1 MKSVRKRMAGLT
13 AIIMS
18 LLLVLPLVLEALP
31 FAYAAAF
38 GYEMKNVLSETPDE
52 RVFVYE
58 FDKSAPN
65 KMGKEAFL
73 VAGPHGGSSEK
84 KILTDGS
91 MSSFSTTSITT
102 ETDNKDKRTVGWFV
116 IDAGQTYPVSSV
128 VLDLCHDWGAEDL
141 VVQLS
146 VEETFADPI
155 TIFNNDVDGSLGMGK
170 PFSADPEMNENEARI
185 MNVAQ
190 QGRTFSF
197 APVMARYI
205 RVTGNTVGN
214 GQTQG
219 YTTLGEMKVNS
230 PAYSMAPKTHS
241 EVAPVTFSATGG
253 TYSDFIDIALS
264 TVYDDAVIYYTT
276 DGSCPT
282 ENSAVYTGRLNLAS
296 LPNPC
301 ALRAVAKVDGIMGI
315 PVDAVYEVTA
325 ESVSSNVA
333 QGKTPYAKTL
343 DMSEDL
349 YFQSDT
355 QKVTDGTFDTSS
367 NYLVSKP
374 DGGNADRTI
383 GWMIIDFGA
392 IYSIESVQ
400 VSFWHDNHFTYAA
413 IQLSTSADFST
424 GVTTIYSNS
433 EEIAAVTTTE
443 TEWANGNAQG
453 KKFELETQAAARY
466 IRVTGRRR
474 EDNNKYTMISEI
486 AVNAA
491 DLQNVAWGKV
501 AYAKTMDMSEDLN
514 FARGNE
520 TITDGKFTTTTNYLT
535 KGQPGE
541 FIEADYTNGWT
552 IIDFGAIYSIE
563 SVQVS
568 LWHDNKFTHAAVQ
581 LSTSADFS
589 TGVTTIYS
597 NNDEIAPKTTDET
610 AWANGNAN
618 GKTFKLETPVAA
630 RYIRVTGR
638 RQPANSKYCMINE
651 IVVNKALRAEIPAF
665 GSYMVEAADQDGFE
679 YERSLTA
686 ANGMTFDAI
695 LAKLP
700 ARLRLVDSNDQIGV
714 YNGTWVCESYTKG
727 DAGETREGDY
737 HFRFVVEEGVE
748 NAPVDLYGVTDIVVT
763 VAGVADVGDL
773 QAAIAAAEAKTQTD
787 YTASSYAA
795 MTAVLTEAKALADRD
810 VKSQAEVDAMEA
822 KLTAAVQALIEKGD
836 VTALKALCESLAGK
850 KETDYTVSSWKPFA
864 EAMAAAKALVDDP
877 DDAGKEA
884 IAAAKAKLEEAELA
898 ARGDVAAL
906 KGAYEAN
913 QRELG
918 VDSAD
923 RRYTR
928 QTWTDY
934 LAAMADALAV
944 VTDNSDS
951 DQTAVDALLSALNA
965 SKAALVVRADTAEFA
980 AVVAQYRAEEKQY
993 SKASW
998 EDFALVLR
1006 DTESALSGEDLSQE
1020 ELDKV
1025 IAAFEE
1031 AAEKLV
1037 RLGDTAR
1044 LNALIATEV
1053 DVSASTAKSV
1063 LAYVTALEQARLV
1076 ANGISSETEVN
1087 AAYDALKNA
1096 IDGLE
1101 KRGDKTELS
1110 ARLEE
1115 AKGYE
1120 VIGTPLA
1127 EAMNAAR
1134 DVLDDADASEREVS
1148 AAYEALSA
1156 AMQNNKADDSCKSM
1170 LGAGSILASALALAA
1185 AVLLKKRF
1193 SVKK

>member
-102 ETDNKDKRTVGWFV
+102 ETDNKDKRTVGWFL

-424 GVTTIYSNS
+424 GVTTIYSN
-433 EEIAAVTTTE
+433 
-443 TEWANGNAQG
+443 
-453 KKFELETQAAARY
+453 
-466 IRVTGRRR
+466 
-474 EDNNKYTMISEI
+474 
-486 AVNAA
+486 
-491 DLQNVAWGKV
+491 
-501 AYAKTMDMSEDLN
+501 
-514 FARGNE
+514 
-520 TITDGKFTTTTNYLT
+520 
-535 KGQPGE
+535 
-541 FIEADYTNGWT
+541 
-552 IIDFGAIYSIE
+552 
-563 SVQVS
+563 
-568 LWHDNKFTHAAVQ
+568 
-581 LSTSADFS
+581 
-589 TGVTTIYS
+589 
-597 NNDEIAPKTTDET
+597 NDEIAPKTTDET

-810 VKSQAEVDAMEA
+810 VKSQAEVDAMEE

-884 IAAAKAKLEEAELA
+884 IAAAKAKLEEAKLA

-1053 DVSASTAKSV
+1053 DVSACTAKSV

-1110 ARLEE
+1110 ALLEE

>member
-219 YTTLGEMKVNS
+219 YTTLGEIKVNS
-230 PAYSMAPKTHS
+230 PAYSMTPKTHS

-424 GVTTIYSNS
+424 GVTTVYSNS

-514 FARGNE
+514 FARGSE

-773 QAAIAAAEAKTQTD
+773 QAAIAAAEAKTQAD

-836 VTALKALCESLAGK
+836 VTALRALCES
-850 KETDYTVSSWKPFA
+850 
-864 EAMAAAKALVDDP
+864 
-877 DDAGKEA
+877 
-884 IAAAKAKLEEAELA
+884 
-898 ARGDVAAL
+898 
-906 KGAYEAN
+906 
-913 QRELG
+913 
-918 VDSAD
+918 
-923 RRYTR
+923 
-928 QTWTDY
+928 
-934 LAAMADALAV
+934 
-944 VTDNSDS
+944 
-951 DQTAVDALLSALNA
+951 
-965 SKAALVVRADTAEFA
+965 LVVRADTAEFA

-1053 DVSASTAKSV
+1053 DVSACTAKSV

-1096 IDGLE
+1096 IDSLE

-1110 ARLEE
+1110 ALLEE

-1148 AAYEALSA
+1148 AAYEVLSA

>member
-1 MKSVRKRMAGLT
+1 MKSITQRR
-13 AIIMS
+13 IFS
-18 LLLVLPLVLEALP
+18 LLLSLAMLIGLLPALGSI
-31 FAYAAAF
+31 ASAA
-38 GYEMKNVLSETPDE
+38 
-52 RVFVYE
+52 
-58 FDKSAPN
+58 
-65 KMGKEAFL
+65 
-73 VAGPHGGSSEK
+73 GS
-84 KILTDGS
+84 G
-91 MSSFSTTSITT
+91 TT
-102 ETDNKDKRTVGWFV
+102 EGDPRIVTTYAELSSALSSGVTYVKLGANINTKDFNDGAGYNKSIQQTGTV
-116 IDAGQTYPVSSV
+116 Q
-128 VLDLCHDWGAEDL
+128 LDLDGY
-141 VVQLS
+141 S
-146 VEETFADPI
+146 VTF
-155 TIFNNDVDGSLGMGK
+155 
-170 PFSADPEMNENEARI
+170 FS
-185 MNVAQ
+185 
-190 QGRTFSF
+190 RTSPLP
-197 APVMARYI
+197 AAI
-205 RVTGNTVGN
+205 RVTGDLSVKDSRGGGKLYIDANPNTASSKQVLILAETGSFTLNSGRIGVDN
-214 GQTQG
+214 G
-219 YTTLGEMKVNS
+219 LAKNS
-230 PAYSMAPKTHS
+230 IVVVEGK
-241 EVAPVTFSATGG
+241 G
-253 TYSDFIDIALS
+253 D
-264 TVYDDAVIYYTT
+264 
-276 DGSCPT
+276 
-282 ENSAVYTGRLNLAS
+282 
-296 LPNPC
+296 
-301 ALRAVAKVDGIMGI
+301 AKVVFNGGKVDAISPKVGI
-315 PVDAVYEVTA
+315 PYVYSA
-325 ESVSSNVA
+325 LLSSNCKA
-333 QGKTPYAKTL
+333 EFNGG
-343 DMSEDL
+343 E
-349 YFQSDT
+349 FE
-355 QKVTDGTFDTSS
+355 G
-367 NYLVSKP
+367 LV
-374 DGGNADRTI
+374 G
-383 GWMIIDFGA
+383 
-392 IYSIESVQ
+392 
-400 VSFWHDNHFTYAA
+400 FTYATRTDGK
-413 IQLSTSADFST
+413 SKP
-424 GVTTIYSNS
+424 N
-433 EEIAAVTTTE
+433 AVI
-443 TEWANGNAQG
+443 NAG
-453 KKFELETQAAARY
+453 KFKGG
-466 IRVTGRRR
+466 IVVKKG
-474 EDNNKYTMISEI
+474 S
-486 AVNAA
+486 
-491 DLQNVAWGKV
+491 
-501 AYAKTMDMSEDLN
+501 
-514 FARGNE
+514 E

-773 QAAIAAAEAKTQTD
+773 QAAIAAAEAKTQAD

-836 VTALKALCESLAGK
+836 VTALRALCESLAGK
-850 KETDYTVSSWKPFA
+850 KETDYTASSWKPFA

-884 IAAAKAKLEEAELA
+884 IAAAKEKLEEAELA

-1053 DVSASTAKSV
+1053 DVSACTAKSV

-1096 IDGLE
+1096 IDSLE

-1110 ARLEE
+1110 ALLEE

-1148 AAYEALSA
+1148 AAYEVLSA

>member
-1 MKSVRKRMAGLT
+1 M
-13 AIIMS
+13 
-18 LLLVLPLVLEALP
+18 
-31 FAYAAAF
+31 
-38 GYEMKNVLSETPDE
+38 
-52 RVFVYE
+52 
-58 FDKSAPN
+58 
-65 KMGKEAFL
+65 
-73 VAGPHGGSSEK
+73 
-84 KILTDGS
+84 
-91 MSSFSTTSITT
+91 
-102 ETDNKDKRTVGWFV
+102 
-116 IDAGQTYPVSSV
+116 
-128 VLDLCHDWGAEDL
+128 
-141 VVQLS
+141 
-146 VEETFADPI
+146 
-155 TIFNNDVDGSLGMGK
+155 
-170 PFSADPEMNENEARI
+170 
-185 MNVAQ
+185 
-190 QGRTFSF
+190 
-197 APVMARYI
+197 
-205 RVTGNTVGN
+205 
-214 GQTQG
+214 
-219 YTTLGEMKVNS
+219 
-230 PAYSMAPKTHS
+230 
-241 EVAPVTFSATGG
+241 
-253 TYSDFIDIALS
+253 
-264 TVYDDAVIYYTT
+264 
-276 DGSCPT
+276 
-282 ENSAVYTGRLNLAS
+282 
-296 LPNPC
+296 
-301 ALRAVAKVDGIMGI
+301 
-315 PVDAVYEVTA
+315 
-325 ESVSSNVA
+325 
-333 QGKTPYAKTL
+333 
-343 DMSEDL
+343 
-349 YFQSDT
+349 
-355 QKVTDGTFDTSS
+355 
-367 NYLVSKP
+367 
-374 DGGNADRTI
+374 
-383 GWMIIDFGA
+383 
-392 IYSIESVQ
+392 
-400 VSFWHDNHFTYAA
+400 
-413 IQLSTSADFST
+413 
-424 GVTTIYSNS
+424 
-433 EEIAAVTTTE
+433 
-443 TEWANGNAQG
+443 
-453 KKFELETQAAARY
+453 
-466 IRVTGRRR
+466 
-474 EDNNKYTMISEI
+474 
-486 AVNAA
+486 
-491 DLQNVAWGKV
+491 
-501 AYAKTMDMSEDLN
+501 
-514 FARGNE
+514 
-520 TITDGKFTTTTNYLT
+520 
-535 KGQPGE
+535 
-541 FIEADYTNGWT
+541 
-552 IIDFGAIYSIE
+552 
-563 SVQVS
+563 
-568 LWHDNKFTHAAVQ
+568 
-581 LSTSADFS
+581 
-589 TGVTTIYS
+589 
-597 NNDEIAPKTTDET
+597 
-610 AWANGNAN
+610 
-618 GKTFKLETPVAA
+618 
-630 RYIRVTGR
+630 
-638 RQPANSKYCMINE
+638 
-651 IVVNKALRAEIPAF
+651 
-665 GSYMVEAADQDGFE
+665 
-679 YERSLTA
+679 
-686 ANGMTFDAI
+686 
-695 LAKLP
+695 P

-773 QAAIAAAEAKTQTD
+773 QAAIAAAEAKTQAD

-836 VTALKALCESLAGK
+836 VTALKALCESLAGNE
-850 KETDYTVSSWKPFA
+850 ETDYTVSSWKPFA
-864 EAMAAAKALVDDP
+864 EAIAAAKALVDDP

-884 IAAAKAKLEEAELA
+884 IAAAKAKLEEAKLA
-898 ARGDVAAL
+898 ARGNVAAL

-951 DQTAVDALLSALNA
+951 DQAAVDALLSALNA

-1053 DVSASTAKSV
+1053 DVSACTAKSV

-1110 ARLEE
+1110 ALLEE

>member
-514 FARGNE
+514 FARGSE

-597 NNDEIAPKTTDET
+597 NNDEIAPKTT
-610 AWANGNAN
+610 
-618 GKTFKLETPVAA
+618 
-630 RYIRVTGR
+630 
-638 RQPANSKYCMINE
+638 
-651 IVVNKALRAEIPAF
+651 
-665 GSYMVEAADQDGFE
+665 
-679 YERSLTA
+679 
-686 ANGMTFDAI
+686 
-695 LAKLP
+695 
-700 ARLRLVDSNDQIGV
+700 
-714 YNGTWVCESYTKG
+714 
-727 DAGETREGDY
+727 
-737 HFRFVVEEGVE
+737 
-748 NAPVDLYGVTDIVVT
+748 
-763 VAGVADVGDL
+763 
-773 QAAIAAAEAKTQTD
+773 
-787 YTASSYAA
+787 
-795 MTAVLTEAKALADRD
+795 
-810 VKSQAEVDAMEA
+810 
-822 KLTAAVQALIEKGD
+822 
-836 VTALKALCESLAGK
+836 
-850 KETDYTVSSWKPFA
+850 
-864 EAMAAAKALVDDP
+864 
-877 DDAGKEA
+877 
-884 IAAAKAKLEEAELA
+884 
-898 ARGDVAAL
+898 
-906 KGAYEAN
+906 
-913 QRELG
+913 
-918 VDSAD
+918 
-923 RRYTR
+923 
-928 QTWTDY
+928 
-934 LAAMADALAV
+934 
-944 VTDNSDS
+944 
-951 DQTAVDALLSALNA
+951 
-965 SKAALVVRADTAEFA
+965 
-980 AVVAQYRAEEKQY
+980 
-993 SKASW
+993 
-998 EDFALVLR
+998 
-1006 DTESALSGEDLSQE
+1006 
-1020 ELDKV
+1020 
-1025 IAAFEE
+1025 
-1031 AAEKLV
+1031 
-1037 RLGDTAR
+1037 
-1044 LNALIATEV
+1044 
-1053 DVSASTAKSV
+1053 
-1063 LAYVTALEQARLV
+1063 
-1076 ANGISSETEVN
+1076 
-1087 AAYDALKNA
+1087 
-1096 IDGLE
+1096 
-1101 KRGDKTELS
+1101 
-1110 ARLEE
+1110 
-1115 AKGYE
+1115 
-1120 VIGTPLA
+1120 
-1127 EAMNAAR
+1127 
-1134 DVLDDADASEREVS
+1134 
-1148 AAYEALSA
+1148 
-1156 AMQNNKADDSCKSM
+1156 
-1170 LGAGSILASALALAA
+1170 
-1185 AVLLKKRF
+1185 
-1193 SVKK
+1193 

>member
-301 ALRAVAKVDGIMGI
+301 ALRAVAKVDGVIGI

-355 QKVTDGTFDTSS
+355 QKVTDGTFDTSN

-424 GVTTIYSNS
+424 GVTTVYSNS

-453 KKFELETQAAARY
+453 KKFELETQA
-466 IRVTGRRR
+466 
-474 EDNNKYTMISEI
+474 
-486 AVNAA
+486 
-491 DLQNVAWGKV
+491 
-501 AYAKTMDMSEDLN
+501 
-514 FARGNE
+514 
-520 TITDGKFTTTTNYLT
+520 
-535 KGQPGE
+535 
-541 FIEADYTNGWT
+541 
-552 IIDFGAIYSIE
+552 
-563 SVQVS
+563 
-568 LWHDNKFTHAAVQ
+568 
-581 LSTSADFS
+581 
-589 TGVTTIYS
+589 
-597 NNDEIAPKTTDET
+597 
-610 AWANGNAN
+610 
-618 GKTFKLETPVAA
+618 AA

-773 QAAIAAAEAKTQTD
+773 QAAIAAAEAKTQAD

-884 IAAAKAKLEEAELA
+884 IAAAKEKLEEAELA

-1053 DVSASTAKSV
+1053 DVSACTAKSV

-1110 ARLEE
+1110 ALLEE